1 MSVFTAAYDP
11 GHPEPDFSVP
21 TNITFN
27 HDSAIA
33 LKNLDERNDSIFNAA
48 NILDSLIRNRFSCRY
63 YLPQPVDKAIIEK
76 IIDAAR
82 YSPSGN
88 NMQPWTKVY
97 CIAGDIKDSI
107 SAEMVQA
114 AKENPSAYHAQYH
127 YYPTGPI
134 PAEYAKRRFE
144 FGKHFYAPLHVDH
157 GDLKGRA
164 EVSIRN
170 YEFFHAPIAFIFTI
184 DQALTQGSWMDV
196 GYFLQSMTLAA
207 RARGLETIS
216 QEAPATYQLILR
228 KHLPIPDNEIVMLSM
243 SMGYPDLEKIR
254 LFSAKQPKRE
264 VGEIVD
270 FFGI

>member
-1 MSVFTAAYDP
+1 MSVFTAVYDA
-11 GHPEPDFSVP
+11 GHPDADHSVP
-21 TNITFN
+21 TNITN
-27 HDSAIA
+27 
-33 LKNLDERNDSIFNAA
+33 NLDSTITSSESNENYESTSKIAD
-48 NILDSLIRNRFSCRY
+48 LDSLMKNRFSCRY
-63 YLPQPVDKAIIEK
+63 YLPQPVDKSTIEQ

-97 CIAGDIKDSI
+97 CIAGQIKDQI

-114 AKENPSAYHAQYH
+114 AKENPNAYQAQYH
-127 YYPTGPI
+127 YYPTGPL
-134 PAEYAKRRFE
+134 PAEFAKRRFE
-144 FGKHFYAPLHVDH
+144 FGKYFYAPLHVDH
-157 GDLKGRA
+157 ADLKARA

-170 YEFFHAPIAFIFTI
+170 YEFFHAPVAFLFTI

-216 QEAPATYQLILR
+216 QEAPAKYQLILR

-243 SMGYPDLEKIR
+243 TMGYPDLEKIK
-254 LFSAKQPKRE
+254 LFSAKQSKRE
-264 VGEIVD
+264 VDEIIQ